1 MSVTPQQAEQ
11 QIRQW
16 LDQVVIGLQLCPFA
30 SIPVREGKVRIITSS
45 EHDIVVLLHLLFDE
59 LMLLEETPA
68 DELETTLVVLAEAL
82 PDFLEYNQF
91 LGQAE
96 QLLTDSGWQG
106 VFQIA
111 SFHPQYQF
119 DETLPDA
126 AENLTNRS
134 PYPLLHLLREES
146 LAKAIAAY
154 PDTQTIPE
162 RNIRRMQDLSDEQ
175 KIRLFPYL
183 FSK

>member
-82 PDFLEYNQF
+82 PDFLEFNQF